1 MNRSLSVSFKL
12 LLLALFF
19 SGPASVPRLWAQ
31 GIEEYSSG
39 MKVCLNEDGSKY
51 FRFITWHQFWL
62 QVNDNNSGSLKYGEP
77 LGTSVDFGLRR
88 SRLLLY
94 TQLNDRFLILTHFGF
109 NNQNAFSG
117 GYLGTDA
124 KKPQLYMHDAWTE
137 YKVWD
142 EYLSL
147 GFGLHYWNG
156 ISRLSSASTLNFLN
170 LDAPYSIGP
179 PKKP

>member
-1 MNRSLSVSFKL
+1 
-12 LLLALFF
+12 
-19 SGPASVPRLWAQ
+19 
-31 GIEEYSSG
+31 